1 MKLSPEEKAAQ
12 KAAFRAMSP
21 DKKMEHILTYYKWL
35 ILLVLVVL
43 FVLGS
48 VLQRELTK
56 KEPVLQLALINVAV
70 GEDLEN
76 ALTADFI
83 TYDGGNPRRQEVYLY
98 RDLYISE
105 DADTLNHEYAYAS
118 QMKLMGAIQSQKLDL
133 VIMNREGFD
142 ILSQK
147 GYLAELPALLETD
160 PDLAKEFSPLLVENE
175 VVLSD
180 NSLDVLLGEAEDR
193 ELVTQSVPN
202 AIALSS
208 LPLFEN
214 AGFGSEIY
222 LGLLANSPHADAAL
236 RYLRYLSSAGLL

>member
-1 MKLSPEEKAAQ
+1 MKLSEKEKAAQ

-21 DKKMEHILTYYKWL
+21 EKKLEHILTYYKWP
-35 ILLVLVVL
+35 ILLALVVL
-43 FVLGS
+43 LVLGS

-56 KEPVLQLALINVAV
+56 KEPVLQLALVNVAV

-98 RDLYISE
+98 PDLYISE
-105 DADTLNHEYAYAS
+105 NADTLNHEYAYAS

-133 VIMNREGFD
+133 VIMNREGYD
-142 ILSQK
+142 VLSQK
-147 GYLAELPALLETD
+147 GYLAELPALLADD
-160 PDLAKEFSPLLVENE
+160 PALAEALAPLLVENE
-175 VVLSD
+175 GVLSD
-180 NSLDVLLGEAEDR
+180 NSIEVMLGEAENR
-193 ELVTQSVPN
+193 ERITQSVQN

-214 AGFGSEIY
+214 AGFDSEIY
-222 LGLLANSPHADAAL
+222 LGVIANGQHAEAAL
-236 RYLRYLSSAGLL
+236 RYLRYLSSAGGH

>member
-21 DKKMEHILTYYKWL
+21 DKKLEHILTYYKWL

-133 VIMNREGFD
+133 VIMNREGYD

-180 NSLDVLLGEAEDR
+180 NSIEVMLGEAEER
-193 ELVTQSVPN
+193 ERVTQSAVN

-222 LGLLANSPHADAAL
+222 LGLVANSPRTDAAM

>member
-21 DKKMEHILTYYKWL
+21 DKKLEHILTYYKWL

-76 ALTADFI
+76 ALTVDFI

-147 GYLAELPALLETD
+147 GYLAQLPALLQGD
-160 PDLAKEFSPLLVENE
+160 PALAEALGPLLVENE

-180 NSLDVLLGEAEDR
+180 NSIEVMLGEAEER
-193 ELVTQSVPN
+193 ERVTQSVPN

-214 AGFGSEIY
+214 AGFDEPVY
-222 LGLLANSPHADAAL
+222 LGIAVNSPRLTECAQYTA
-236 RYLRYLSSAGLL
+236 YLFS